1 MGDVLLARWQFGIT
15 SVYHFLF
22 VPLTLGLSVL
32 VAIME
37 TLYVRTG
44 NELYKRMA
52 KFWGKLFLLNFSLG
66 VVTGL
71 VQEFQFGMNW
81 SEYSRFMGD
90 IFGVPLAL
98 EALTAFYL
106 ESVFIGLWLFG
117 WDRLSRKTHLACIWL
132 VAFASNLSALWILI
146 ANSFMQAPVGYVL
159 RNGRAEMTDFFALL
173 TNSYVLRQYPHTLMG
188 GLITAGVFVMAISA
202 YHLLRKNQ
210 PEFFRPSLRIGLT
223 CALIAS
229 LLAADTGHLQA
240 QHVAKAQPM
249 KLAVMESLWETAN
262 PAPYLL
268 FASIDQDKQ
277 QNSLEISVPGALSL
291 LVYGSLDGEI
301 KGIKE
306 LQAQYAQQYGPGNYV
321 PDIFPVFWSYRIM
334 IGAGMWL
341 LALTAFAFFQLR
353 RNRLEQNPWLLRAI
367 FWSLPV
373 PYLANSAG
381 WIVTE
386 MGRQPWIVFGLQRVE
401 QAVSPNVSSGA
412 VWTSL
417 IGFTVLYGL
426 LAVVGVHLLK
436 KFACQ
441 GPEQANSGNVA
452 IAAKEATLWN

>member
-210 PEFFRPSLRIGLT
+210 PEFFRTSLRIGLT

-229 LLAADTGHLQA
+229 LLAAGTGHLQA

-268 FASIDQDKQ
+268 FASIDQNKQ

-291 LVYGSLDGEI
+291 LVHGSLDGEI

-353 RNRLEQNPWLLRAI
+353 QNRLEQTPWLLRAI

-436 KFACQ
+436 KFARQ

>member
-117 WDRLSRKTHLACIWL
+117 WDRLSRKTHLLCIWL

-159 RNGRAEMTDFFALL
+159 RNGRAEMTDFVALL

-210 PEFFRPSLRIGLT
+210 PEFFRTSLRIGLT

-229 LLAADTGHLQA
+229 LLAAGTGHLQA

>member
-117 WDRLSRKTHLACIWL
+117 WDRLSRKVHLVCIWL

-159 RNGRAEMTDFFALL
+159 RNGRAEMTDFVALL

-210 PEFFRPSLRIGLT
+210 PEFFRTSLRIGLT

-229 LLAADTGHLQA
+229 LLAAGTGHLQA

-291 LVYGSLDGEI
+291 LVHGSLDGEI

-452 IAAKEATLWN
+452 IATKEATLWN

>member
-117 WDRLSRKTHLACIWL
+117 WDRLSRKTHLLCIWL

-159 RNGRAEMTDFFALL
+159 RNGRAEMTDFVALL

-229 LLAADTGHLQA
+229 LLAAGTGHLQA

-291 LVYGSLDGEI
+291 LVHGSLDGEI

-452 IAAKEATLWN
+452 IATKEATLWN

>member
-71 VQEFQFGMNW
+71 VQEYQFGMNW

-210 PEFFRPSLRIGLT
+210 PEFFRTSLRIGLT

-229 LLAADTGHLQA
+229 LLAAGTGHLQA

-268 FASIDQDKQ
+268 FASIDQNKQ

>member
-117 WDRLSRKTHLACIWL
+117 WDRLSRKTHLLCIWL

-159 RNGRAEMTDFFALL
+159 RNGRAEMTDFVALL

-210 PEFFRPSLRIGLT
+210 PEFFRTSLRIGLT

-229 LLAADTGHLQA
+229 LLAAGTGHLQA

-291 LVYGSLDGEI
+291 LVHGSLDGEI

>member
-159 RNGRAEMTDFFALL
+159 RNGRAEMTDFVALL

-229 LLAADTGHLQA
+229 LLAAGTGHLQA

-268 FASIDQDKQ
+268 FASIDQNKQ

>member
-117 WDRLSRKTHLACIWL
+117 WDRLSRKTHLLCIWL

-159 RNGRAEMTDFFALL
+159 RNGRAEMTDFVALL

-210 PEFFRPSLRIGLT
+210 PEFFRTSLRIGLT

-229 LLAADTGHLQA
+229 LLAAGTGHLQA

-268 FASIDQDKQ
+268 FASIDQNKQ

>member
-210 PEFFRPSLRIGLT
+210 PEFFRTSLRIGLT

-229 LLAADTGHLQA
+229 LLAAGTGHLQA

-268 FASIDQDKQ
+268 FASIDQNKQ

-291 LVYGSLDGEI
+291 LVHGSLDGEI

-452 IAAKEATLWN
+452 IATKEATLWN

>member
-159 RNGRAEMTDFFALL
+159 RNGRAEMTDFVALL

-229 LLAADTGHLQA
+229 LLAAGTGHLQA

-291 LVYGSLDGEI
+291 LVHGSLDGEI

-436 KFACQ
+436 KFARQ

>member
-210 PEFFRPSLRIGLT
+210 PEFFRTSLRIGLT

-229 LLAADTGHLQA
+229 LLAAGTGHLQA

-291 LVYGSLDGEI
+291 LVHGSLDGEI

-353 RNRLEQNPWLLRAI
+353 QNRLEQTPWLLRAI

-436 KFACQ
+436 KFARQ

>member
-32 VAIME
+32 VAVME
-37 TLYVRTG
+37 TLYVKTG
-44 NELYKRMA
+44 NDLYKKMA
-52 KFWGKLFLLNFSLG
+52 KFWGKLFLINFSLG

-117 WDRLSRKTHLACIWL
+117 WDRLSRKVHLTTIWL
-132 VAFASNLSALWILI
+132 VAFASNLSALWILV
-146 ANSFMQAPVGYVL
+146 ANSFMQAPVGYAL
-159 RNGRAEMTDFFALL
+159 RNGRAEMTDFFAVL

-188 GLITAGVFVMAISA
+188 GLITAGVFIMAISA

-210 PEFFRPSLRIGLT
+210 PEFFRTSLRIGLT

-229 LLAADTGHLQA
+229 LLAAGTGHMQA

-268 FASIDQDKQ
+268 FASIDQANQ
-277 QNSLEISVPGALSL
+277 QNSLEVGIPGALSL

-306 LQAQYAQQYGPGNYV
+306 LQAQYTQKYGPGNYV

-334 IGAGMWL
+334 IAAGMWL
-341 LALTAFAFFQLR
+341 LGLTTFSFYLLR
-353 RNRLEQNPWLLRAI
+353 RNRLEQNPGVLRAI
-367 FWSLPV
+367 FWSLPI

-401 QAVSPNVSSGA
+401 QAVSPTVSSGA

-417 IGFTVLYGL
+417 IGFTLLYGL
-426 LAVVGVHLLK
+426 LAVVGLHLLK
-436 KFACQ
+436 KFARK
-441 GPEQANSGNVA
+441 GPEQLNSDAVA
-452 IAAKEATLWN
+452 ATAKEATLWN

>member
-117 WDRLSRKTHLACIWL
+117 WDRLSRKVHLVCIWL

-229 LLAADTGHLQA
+229 LLAAGTGHLQA

-291 LVYGSLDGEI
+291 LVHGSLDGEI

-452 IAAKEATLWN
+452 IATKEATLWN

>member
-159 RNGRAEMTDFFALL
+159 RNGRAEMTDFVALL

-210 PEFFRPSLRIGLT
+210 PEFFRTSLRIGLT

-229 LLAADTGHLQA
+229 LLAAGTGHLQA

-291 LVYGSLDGEI
+291 LVHGSLDGEI

>member
-117 WDRLSRKTHLACIWL
+117 WDRLSRKVHLLCIWL

-159 RNGRAEMTDFFALL
+159 RNGRAEMTDFVALL

-210 PEFFRPSLRIGLT
+210 PEFFRTSLRIGLT

-229 LLAADTGHLQA
+229 LLAAGTGHLQA

-291 LVYGSLDGEI
+291 LVHGSLDGEI

-436 KFACQ
+436 KFARQ

>member
-117 WDRLSRKTHLACIWL
+117 WDRLSRKTHLLCIWL

-229 LLAADTGHLQA
+229 LLAAGTGHLQA

-291 LVYGSLDGEI
+291 LVHGSLDGEI

>member
-117 WDRLSRKTHLACIWL
+117 WDRLSRKTHLLCIWL

-159 RNGRAEMTDFFALL
+159 RNGRAEMTDFVALL

-229 LLAADTGHLQA
+229 LLAAGTGHLQA

-291 LVYGSLDGEI
+291 LVHGSLDGEI

>member
-22 VPLTLGLSVL
+22 VPLTLGLSIL
-32 VAIME
+32 VAVME
-37 TLYVRTG
+37 TLYVKTG
-44 NELYKRMA
+44 NELYKKMA
-52 KFWGKLFLLNFSLG
+52 KFWGKLFLINFSLG

-117 WDRLSRKTHLACIWL
+117 WDRLSRKVHLASIWL
-132 VAFASNLSALWILI
+132 VAFASNLSALWILV

-159 RNGRAEMTDFFALL
+159 RNGRAEMTDFFAVL

-188 GLITAGVFVMAISA
+188 GLVTAGIFIMAISA

-210 PEFFRPSLRIGLT
+210 KDFFLASFRIGLT
-223 CALIAS
+223 CALIAT
-229 LLAADTGHLQA
+229 LAVAGTGHMQA

-268 FASIDQDKQ
+268 FASIDQEKQ
-277 QNSLEISVPGALSL
+277 QNKMEVGVPGALSL
-291 LVYGSLDGEI
+291 LVYGSLNGEI

-306 LQAQYAQQYGPGNYV
+306 LQSQYTQKYGPGNYV

-334 IGAGMWL
+334 IAAGMWL
-341 LALTAFAFFQLR
+341 LLLSAMSFLFLR
-353 RNRLEQNPWLLRAI
+353 NNRLAETPWLLRAAL
-367 FWSLPV
+367 WSLPI
-373 PYLANSAG
+373 PYLANSSG
-381 WIVTE
+381 WVVTE

-401 QAVSPNVSSGA
+401 QAVSPTVSSA
-412 VWTSL
+412 TVWTSL
-417 IGFTVLYGL
+417 VGFTLLYGI

-436 KFACQ
+436 KFARK
-441 GPEQANSGNVA
+441 GPESAEPSA
-452 IAAKEATLWN
+452 MAKEATLWN

>member
-117 WDRLSRKTHLACIWL
+117 WDRLSRKTHLLCIWL

-159 RNGRAEMTDFFALL
+159 RNGRAEMTDFVALL

-229 LLAADTGHLQA
+229 LLAAGTGHLQA

-268 FASIDQDKQ
+268 FASIDQNKQ

-291 LVYGSLDGEI
+291 LVHGSLDGEI

-436 KFACQ
+436 KFARQ